1 MTTNLAGTPAA
12 WSVPRIGAT
21 VRTRAPGTVVYARI
35 VAILAAGLGLV
46 HVWVMVAFPHG
57 PWVGA
62 VLGAMVLL
70 CLKCA
75 HRSWGNPAALV
86 ELLAMSALMALAH
99 TFMALGVHEH
109 RHGGEGPVATAGAGS
124 GAMLGI
130 AVAELSLVMLCGI
143 GMRLAANRS
152 AEGTGGTGR

>member
-12 WSVPRIGAT
+12 WPVPRIGAT
-21 VRTRAPGTVVYARI
+21 VRTRAPGPVVYARI
-35 VAILAAGLGLV
+35 VAVLAVALGLV

-75 HRSWGNPAALV
+75 HRSWGHPAALV

-109 RHGGEGPVATAGAGS
+109 RHGGEGPVATAGSGA

-130 AVAELSLVMLCGI
+130 AAAELSLVMLCGI

-152 AEGTGGTGR
+152 AAGTGGTGR

>member
-12 WSVPRIGAT
+12 WPAPRIGAT
-21 VRTRAPGTVVYARI
+21 VRTRAPGPVVYTRI
-35 VAILAAGLGLV
+35 VAVLAAALGLG

-62 VLGAMVLL
+62 ALGAMVLL

-75 HRSWGNPAALV
+75 HRAWGNPAALV

-109 RHGGEGPVATAGAGS
+109 RHGGDIPGAAATAGAG
-124 GAMLGI
+124 AMLGV
-130 AVAELSLVMLCGI
+130 AAAELALVILCGI

-152 AEGTGGTGR
+152 AAGTGG